1 MENPAGHVWPNLIGY
16 EAAGNFS
23 KLGSVESLAVTS
35 DSLYVAVSFKH
46 TDLTIIGTGTTPKGL
61 GLLNVTTKKWMF
73 VRGINNQDPNYVCHV
88 LFNPN

>member
-1 MENPAGHVWPNLIGY
+1 MENPAGHVWPSLIGY

-46 TDLTIIGTGTTPKGL
+46 TDSTIVGVGSNPKGVA
-61 GLLNVTTKKWMF
+61 LLNVAQ
-73 VRGINNQDPNYVCHV
+73 N
-88 LFNPN
+88 

>member
-1 MENPAGHVWPNLIGY
+1 MENPAGYFWPTIIGN
-16 EAAGNFS
+16 ESSGNYVRLS
-23 KLGSVESLAVTS
+23 SVESVAATD